1 MHYFQKKTGKEE
13 KEGKKSSIHLAG
25 RLQRVA
31 ICSII
36 VSNWNLASVVEQY
49 GIFVGLG
56 TLLRFMGVFWRNAPS
71 RPFTCGFSFDW

>member
-13 KEGKKSSIHLAG
+13 QEGKKSSIHLAG

-36 VSNWNLASVVEQY
+36 VSNWNLASVVE
-49 GIFVGLG
+49 
-56 TLLRFMGVFWRNAPS
+56 
-71 RPFTCGFSFDW
+71 